1 MAGIIG
7 SDPPPMPALLR
18 WLSRRSLAFLHAL
31 GALMG
36 WAAWALSPQYRGRL
50 AGNASRAGV
59 DPVDR
64 RRAVA
69 EAGRMALELPRLWM
83 RPEGQPIADPV
94 RWEGAQWIEQAF
106 GKPGGLIILT
116 PHLGSFEVAAQSYA
130 ERFGP
135 TQPMTVMYRPAR
147 QERLRRLQ
155 ETARERPGLAAVPAS
170 LAGVRQM
177 LRALQQGR
185 TVGLL
190 PDQVPPQGQGLWV
203 PFFGAPAYTMTLAAR
218 LARQTGATVLQAW
231 CERLPRGAGYVV
243 RVGPLAEPLPPREAY
258 ADDASWTQAAA
269 QAINRS
275 MEALILR
282 HPAQYLWGYHRYK
295 EPRPWV

>member
-69 EAGRMALELPRLWM
+69 EAGRMALELPRLWL

-155 ETARERPGLAAVPAS
+155 ETARARPGLAAVPAS

-185 TVGLL
+185 TVGVL

>member
-69 EAGRMALELPRLWM
+69 EAGRMALELPRLWL

-155 ETARERPGLAAVPAS
+155 ETARARPGLAAVPAS